1 MVDDGAM
8 SQATLMTMTS
18 KVCTVFLS
26 NSLIL
31 MVTPLLAY
39 TTATQARKLPL
50 DLHSIAY
57 TTATQA
63 RKLPLDL
70 HSRRNQW
77 RRQDFFMGG

>member
-1 MVDDGAM
+1 
-8 SQATLMTMTS
+8 
-18 KVCTVFLS
+18 
-26 NSLIL
+26 